1 MNLYDWIG
9 EICVIFSNDF
19 SAAQFPIDPH
29 PARTYRCQKCQSS
42 LPQDCNELTWNLA
55 QPAGLGWSALTWD
68 ILDGYMGEMIYWYRW
83 ETCHWITEWSQT
95 IFKKSIS
102 MCFHYKGMCQVYHS
116 WRLLKE
122 ANAQRQGET
131 ESHWIQHILVDWI
144 VIDFKGGCTQAIVP
158 KIDGPWFDMW

>member
-1 MNLYDWIG
+1 
-9 EICVIFSNDF
+9 
-19 SAAQFPIDPH
+19 
-29 PARTYRCQKCQSS
+29 
-42 LPQDCNELTWNLA
+42 
-55 QPAGLGWSALTWD
+55 
-68 ILDGYMGEMIYWYRW
+68 
-83 ETCHWITEWSQT
+83 
-95 IFKKSIS
+95 

-158 KIDGPWFDMW
+158 KIDGP